1 MSNWIGTC
9 EVDGCENDAHTTCEA
24 KDDNGEVIGKKSFC
38 KEHIKLFICQKH
50 FRQAVNNILEKH
62 SLGRHNN
69 DV

>member
-1 MSNWIGTC
+1 MSELCDVHECKNRAQRVIEKG
-9 EVDGCENDAHTTCEA
+9 
-24 KDDNGEVIGKKSFC
+24 DDSIEGMAY
-38 KEHIKLFICQKH
+38 CQKH